1 MSEIN
6 IVNAN
11 NLKSTKETRNKCLSL
26 LSQKEKTLFLNF
38 VKSVERS
45 L

>member
-11 NLKSTKETRNKCLSL
+11 NLKSTKESRNKCLSL
-26 LSQKEKTLFLNF
+26 LSTKEKIIFVNF
-38 VKSVERS
+38 VKSVEGR
-45 L
+45 

>member
-11 NLKSTKETRNKCLSL
+11 NLKSTKESRDKCLSL
-26 LSQKEKTLFLNF
+26 LSPKEKIIFLNF
-38 VKSVERS
+38 VKSVESR
-45 L
+45 

>member
-11 NLKSTKETRNKCLSL
+11 NLKSTKESRNNCLAL
-26 LSQKEKTLFLNF
+26 LNSKEKILFLNF
-38 VKSVERS
+38 VKSVEGR
-45 L
+45 